1 MVKAATIDEI
11 KKELQQLPP
20 KKAVELVLRL
30 ARFKKENKEL
40 LSYLLFEAGDT
51 AGYIQ
56 SIEIQIKEQLGELS
70 SARSPDQKK
79 GSRRILR
86 LINRQAK
93 YIGTKEAHV
102 QMLHFFCVQFAEI
115 FGYPNLSTPLTTI
128 FLQQVNKISKLLAEV
143 DEDLRHDYERW
154 LQNLDLP
161 EMQARGSKKKRW
173 WSIKK

>member
-1 MVKAATIDEI
+1 MVKAASIDEI

-20 KKAVELVLRL
+20 KKAMELVLRL

-56 SIEIQIKEQLGELS
+56 SIEIQIREQLNELS
-70 SARSPDQKK
+70 AVRTSEQKK
-79 GSRRILR
+79 GARRVLR

-102 QMLHFFCVQFAEI
+102 QMLHFYCVQFAEI
-115 FGYPNLSTPLTTI
+115 FGYPDLANTLATI
-128 FLQQVNKISKLLAEV
+128 FLQQLNKIMKLIPQI

-154 LQNLDLP
+154 LESLDLADT
-161 EMQARGSKKKRW
+161 QIRGSAKKQW
-173 WSIKK
+173 WRFKK